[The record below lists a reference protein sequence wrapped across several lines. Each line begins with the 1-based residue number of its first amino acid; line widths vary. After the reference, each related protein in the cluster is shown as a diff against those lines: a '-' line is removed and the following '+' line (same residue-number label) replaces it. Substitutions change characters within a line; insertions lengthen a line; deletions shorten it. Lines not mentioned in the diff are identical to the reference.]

1 MKHDFTAIHT
11 AFDEFVSA
19 MKAMKLTLI
28 QQADAEREELLSL
41 HARMRDTQND
51 LFELGVLADEA
62 SDAIGEVASGSC
74 HCADLIGDVLDTG
87 LVPECNYEDLVGYCA
102 VCGRTITSADDYDV
116 DEDDEMLCADCAA
129 HSEDEDE
136 DGGKDEDKDESE
148 PSDKDESSDEE

>member
-19 MKAMKLTLI
+19 MKAMKLTLM

-62 SDAIGEVASGSC
+62 SDAISEVADGSC
-74 HCADLIGDVLDTG
+74 HCAELIGGVLDNS
-87 LVPECNYEDLVGYCA
+87 LVPECSYEDFVGYCA
-102 VCGRTITSADDYDV
+102 VCGCTITSADDYDV

-129 HSEDEDE
+129 HRE
-136 DGGKDEDKDESE
+136 DEDKDEGK

>member
-11 AFDEFVSA
+11 ALDELVDA

-51 LFELGVLADEA
+51 LYELGGLADDA
-62 SDAIGEVASGSC
+62 SDAISEVADGSC
-74 HCADLIGDVLDTG
+74 HCADLIGDVLDIG
-87 LVPECNYEDLVGYCA
+87 LVPECSYKDLVGYCA
-102 VCGRTITSADDYDV
+102 VCGRTITSADDYEV

-129 HSEDEDE
+129 RSE
-136 DGGKDEDKDESE
+136 DEDKDESE
-148 PSDKDESSDEE
+148 SSDKDESSDEE

>member
-11 AFDEFVSA
+11 ALDELVSA

-51 LFELGVLADEA
+51 LFELGDLADEA
-62 SDAIGEVASGSC
+62 SDAISEVADGSC
-74 HCADLIGDVLDTG
+74 HCAELIGDVLDIG
-87 LVPECNYEDLVGYCA
+87 LVPECSYEDLVGYCA

-129 HSEDEDE
+129 HRE
-136 DGGKDEDKDESE
+136 DEDKDESE

>member
-11 AFDEFVSA
+11 ALDEFVGA

-62 SDAIGEVASGSC
+62 SDAIREVAVGSC
-74 HCADLIGDVLDTG
+74 HCADLIGDVLDIG
-87 LVPECNYEDLVGYCA
+87 LVPECSYEDLVGYCA

-129 HSEDEDE
+129 HREDEDE
-136 DGGKDEDKDESE
+136 DKDGSE
-148 PSDKDESSDEE
+148 HSDKDESSDEE